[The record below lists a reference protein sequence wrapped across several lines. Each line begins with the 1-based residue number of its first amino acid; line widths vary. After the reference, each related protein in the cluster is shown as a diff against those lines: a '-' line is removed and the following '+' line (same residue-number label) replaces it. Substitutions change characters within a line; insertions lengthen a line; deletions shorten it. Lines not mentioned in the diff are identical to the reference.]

1 MNTSNKELEATENMN
16 SLKPQA
22 ACCDGG
28 CGCHFTGKAGKA
40 RWAMS
45 AIVLLVAG
53 VLVVRAITKT
63 DHASHQPQSTAF
75 ANPVAATSGTASH
88 APPVVVPE
96 TTAVVPT
103 ESAPATVANPSAVAQ
118 PAAASGETM
127 IGGFAELNTVAAK
140 SDAVFVYLLGKE
152 ATADNAPAIKAMQ
165 AAVRTIE
172 AKGGSQCALFTL
184 KAGSPDYDKLA
195 GQMSLPGVL
204 ALVKGKGMSAVS
216 GEITETKLVQGYVA
230 ASSAGGCGSGECGS
244 ASGGCK

>member
-1 MNTSNKELEATENMN
+1 MNTTNEEPQATDNTD

-22 ACCDGG
+22 ACCEGG
-28 CGCHFTGKAGKA
+28 CGCHSTGKAGKA
-40 RWAMS
+40 RWAIS

-53 VLVVRAITKT
+53 VLVVRAMTKT
-63 DHASHQPQSTAF
+63 DQASTRPQSPAF
-75 ANPVAATSGTASH
+75 ATPVAATSGSASN
-88 APPVVVPE
+88 ATPVAVPE
-96 TTAVVPT
+96 TTAVVPA
-103 ESAPATVANPSAVAQ
+103 ESAPATVANPTTVAQ
-118 PAAASGETM
+118 PAVASGETM

-152 ATADNAPAIKAMQ
+152 TTGDNAPAIKAMQ

-172 AKGGSQCALFTL
+172 AKGDSKCALFTL

-230 ASSAGGCGSGECGS
+230 ASSAGGCGSGGCGP